1 MRARGIQVFVGLVCL
16 SALIGLS
23 LLDWQILAQVDRSAT
38 LGLAALIGLGLLAEY
53 LALTIDVTANKG
65 TSSITFLPCL
75 AALLLFGPAVASA
88 FMLLTGAIG
97 EFGMRRKAPLKA
109 VFNTAQ
115 YVLSIVLAGSV
126 FGWAG
131 GKSLL
136 ANGEFHLQLLPFA
149 IAGITFLGTNHLLV
163 SSAIALSQRRSV
175 RRVFRRLVSQSGTN
189 VLYDWLVSPI
199 AIGLAYLY
207 HEIWVPG
214 LLLSFL
220 PLLFVRHSYLTN
232 LALQETNRA
241 LLKALVKAIET
252 RDPYTSGH
260 SVRVSALSRR
270 IGEALGLTGRKL
282 EAIETAALLHDI
294 GKIEAIY
301 TEILKKPGDLSDE
314 EREIIESHV
323 TKGVDLLTSL
333 GSFPKEII
341 EAVRHH
347 HEREDGKGY
356 PDGIRS
362 SAIPLGAR
370 IIKVVDAVDAMLSD
384 RPYRK
389 ALTLDQVR
397 EQLEMYSGTQFNEQ
411 IVRIVIRS
419 DLLEQHAID
428 LAEWRPQSGQQD
440 LDDWSSNER
449 DRRIGSGSGEET
461 VELSSPVG

>member
-1 MRARGIQVFVGLVCL
+1 MKPRPIHIFVAAVTAGAVAGLML
-16 SALIGLS
+16 SDLAGLLHLS
-23 LLDWQILAQVDRSAT
+23 GREAQ
-38 LGLAALIGLGLLAEY
+38 GLAALVGLGLLAEY
-53 LALTIDVTANKG
+53 LALTVDVTQNRG

-75 AALLLFGPAVASA
+75 AVLLLFGPGTASA
-88 FMLLTGAIG
+88 FMLFTGAIG
-97 EFGMRRKAPLKA
+97 EFGMRRKAKIKA
-109 VFNTAQ
+109 TFNTAQ
-115 YVLSIVLAGSV
+115 YVVSILLAGAA
-126 FGWAG
+126 FEWAG
-131 GKSLL
+131 GTPLSGAPLF
-136 ANGEFHLQLLPFA
+136 ELQLLPFSIAA
-149 IAGITFLGTNHLLV
+149 IVFLGTNHALV
-163 SSAIALSQRRSV
+163 SSAITLSQGQRF

-207 HEIWVPG
+207 YEIWVPG

-220 PLLFVRHSYLTN
+220 PLLFIRHSYLTN

-260 SVRVSALSRR
+260 SMRVSALSRR
-270 IGEALGLTGRKL
+270 IGEAMGLAGKRL
-282 EAIETAALLHDI
+282 ESIETAALLHDI

-301 TEILKKPGDLSDE
+301 TEILKKPGHLSDE

-333 GSFPKEII
+333 GSFPREII

-356 PDGIRS
+356 PDGIRG

-389 ALTLDQVR
+389 ALSLPQVR
-397 EQLEMYSGTQFNEQ
+397 EQLEMYAGTQFNAD
-411 IVRIVIRS
+411 IVSVVIRS
-419 DLLEQHAID
+419 DLLEQHAAD
-428 LAEWRPQSGQQD
+428 LATWRPTREEN
-440 LDDWSSNER
+440 LDDWSDGQGNAPDPQATAKRSN
-449 DRRIGSGSGEET
+449 
-461 VELSSPVG
+461 